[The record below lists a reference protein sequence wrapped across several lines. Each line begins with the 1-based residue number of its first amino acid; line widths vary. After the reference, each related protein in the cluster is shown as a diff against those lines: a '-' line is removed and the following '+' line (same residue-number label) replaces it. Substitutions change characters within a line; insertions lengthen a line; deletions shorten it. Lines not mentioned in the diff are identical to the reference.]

1 MEVIKKKKT
10 KNIHGFS
17 LVEILVV
24 LSVFAILG
32 IVVSQ
37 SLLLILRGARKSD
50 TSSKVRQSL
59 DFAINSMERQIHNA
73 TNLTPCP
80 NTDTTTITVVD
91 QDRQTYSLSCSSI
104 GPTGFV
110 ASASSRLTSTDISV
124 TACSFTCTPA
134 TASVPP
140 FIKID
145 ITAQDSQA
153 VGPENTKITDSRTIY
168 LRSY

>member
-1 MEVIKKKKT
+1 MEIIKDKKGKG
-10 KNIHGFS
+10 GFS

-50 TSSKVRQSL
+50 TSNKVRQSL
-59 DFAINSMERQIHNA
+59 DFALDSMERQIHNA

-80 NTDTTTITVVD
+80 NADTTTISVVD
-91 QDRQTYSLSCSSI
+91 QNKQTYSLSCSGI
-104 GPTGFV
+104 GPAGFV

-124 TACSFTCTPA
+124 TACSFVCTPS

-140 FIKID
+140 FVKID

-153 VGPENTKITDSRTIY
+153 VGPENTKITDTRIIY
-168 LRSY
+168 LRNY